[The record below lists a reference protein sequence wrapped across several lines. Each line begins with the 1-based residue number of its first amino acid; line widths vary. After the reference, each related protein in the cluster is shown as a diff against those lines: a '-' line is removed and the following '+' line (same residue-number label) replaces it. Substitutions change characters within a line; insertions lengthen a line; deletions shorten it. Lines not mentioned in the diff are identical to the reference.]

1 MLSSNHLL
9 VPFLALVSCCTLSF
23 LSSGCGGS
31 GNRSADGGRELR
43 VLLVPADGGTEE
55 GTRMDFEP
63 LFRAV
68 GRETGRQFS
77 VRVGQSYTAVVQ
89 AMANGQV
96 DIAFSGAV
104 TYLLIGWGGLGVFI
118 LLGIFLEMLTTGLVT
133 MPLGFFLGG
142 IWAYVGDHG
151 IGIFLVPVGAVLMLI
166 ACLRVLMGL
175 AKLRSK

>member
-1 MLSSNHLL
+1 
-9 VPFLALVSCCTLSF
+9 
-23 LSSGCGGS
+23 
-31 GNRSADGGRELR
+31 
-43 VLLVPADGGTEE
+43 
-55 GTRMDFEP
+55 MDFEP

-118 LLGIFLEMLTTGLVT
+118 LRAPDFDGICHDTV
-133 MPLGFFLGG
+133 
-142 IWAYVGDHG
+142 W
-151 IGIFLVPVGAVLMLI
+151 
-166 ACLRVLMGL
+166 
-175 AKLRSK
+175 